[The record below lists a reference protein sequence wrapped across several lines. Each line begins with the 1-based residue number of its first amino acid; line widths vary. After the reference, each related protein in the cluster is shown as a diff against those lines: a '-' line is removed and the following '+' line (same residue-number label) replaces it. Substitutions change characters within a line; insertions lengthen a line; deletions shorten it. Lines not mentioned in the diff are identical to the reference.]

1 MQNRYTGDIG
11 DFSKYGL
18 MRAFAKSGL
27 STALAWYLVPDETH
41 NFDGKHTAY
50 IGREK
55 FRRCDPALHDAMAQL
70 VSTGQRNIRAVEKS
84 KILGADTLF
93 HGDPLDFSHLP
104 PLSGRQGRWQR
115 ARVRDRWLLDCV
127 AQTTGRDV
135 VFFDPD
141 NGLET
146 NNPSPLSAKG
156 PKFLYWSDLLP
167 FVDRNQSLVIYNHAS
182 RQGSI
187 YEQITKRLAEVKDHI
202 PYGANAVAMLWRSFS
217 VRYYLI
223 IPAPETREVILSA
236 CERVISGPWGKKG
249 LFELVK
255 E

>member
-27 STALAWYLVPDETH
+27 SNALAWYLVPDETH

-84 KILGADTLF
+84 KILGEETLF
-93 HGDPLDFSHLP
+93 HGDPLDFSRLL

-115 ARVRDRWLLDCV
+115 GQVRNRWLSDCV
-127 AQTTGRDV
+127 VQTAGRDV

-141 NGLET
+141 NGLQAK
-146 NNPSPLSAKG
+146 NPSPLSAKG
-156 PKFLYWSDLLP
+156 TKFLYWSDLLP

-187 YEQITKRLAEVKDHI
+187 YEQITQRLAEVKDHI
-202 PYGANAVAMLWRSFS
+202 PYGANAVAMLWRSYS

-236 CERVISGPWGKKG
+236 CEKVISGPWGEKG
-249 LFELVK
+249 LFEIVR